1 MDTEMD
7 TQPSGWAM
15 GWTGFAGL
23 MMVVGG
29 GWWIISGFVA
39 IVNSDFYVVGREY
52 VFQFDTTPWGWVHLL
67 LGVVM
72 LLAGFALFSGAVW
85 AGTVGVIIAI
95 VWALVAFAWLP
106 WFPVWAL
113 AFIAI
118 SFSVIWSLTV
128 HGRDITRA

>member
-1 MDTEMD
+1 MD

-39 IVNSDFYVVGREY
+39 IVNSDFYVVGPEY
-52 VFQFDTTPWGWVHLL
+52 IFQFDATVWGWVHLL

-72 LLAGFALFSGAVW
+72 LFAGFALFSGAVW
-85 AGTVGVIIAI
+85 ARTVGVIIAI
-95 VWALVAFAWLP
+95 VWAIVAFAWLP